1 MEQEIYESD
10 TQRRKEQQKERIR
23 KKYSVKI
30 DPENYRYIPPRKT
43 PDYYDEEV
51 RQLVAIYVR
60 VSTDDPRQTTSY
72 ELQKKYYEEFVNRH
86 PNWTLV
92 HIYADEGIS
101 GTSLKHRDAFNDMIA
116 DCKQGK
122 ISLIITKSVSRF
134 ARNVED
140 FVGTVRM
147 LAELK
152 PHVGVFFESEA
163 IFSLNDDS
171 QMALTFQATMA
182 EEESHTRS
190 RSMEASLQM
199 RLNHGIPLT
208 PKLYG
213 YTHDEEGE
221 LIINPDEAPTVK
233 LMFYMYLYGYSCQQI
248 ADKLVEIGR
257 RSYYGRIHWSASTVL
272 QVLRNERHCG
282 DVLTRKTYTE
292 NYRTHRTLKNRGER
306 GQSWYY
312 NHHEAIVSRDDFNAV
327 QKLLDNAK
335 YGNKSILPELRVIED
350 GMLRGFVTINP
361 RWAGF
366 KAEDYLNASKSVYV
380 LAENQEEVL
389 LEEEP
394 EYQVE
399 AEAGDFDLRGFEV
412 ARSEFFENS
421 RGYFVLLSRRGI
433 KFSTALTNKFGKNN
447 YAELLINP
455 IEYKIAVRTVGKENR
470 NAVQISKVY
479 EHRTVPKEIP
489 ITAFGDTLFELLQW
503 SSENKYRICGQLLED
518 GDQKTI
524 IFERNNGEILL
535 RSDLIR
541 PDGAEEAE
549 RVKPLLGTKY
559 HIRAVP
565 QEWVTSF
572 GKPFYLHE
580 ESYAALA
587 RMNKDDWN
595 LRMQGQ
601 LFETGVRLKVTGYD
615 ELREYISSQLGD
627 ILTQEVN
634 HERGLG

>member
-1 MEQEIYESD
+1 MEQEIYESE
-10 TQRRKEQQKERIR
+10 TQRYREQQKERIR
-23 KKYSVKI
+23 KRYSVKI
-30 DPENYRYIPPRKT
+30 DPANYRYIPARKT

-51 RQLVAIYVR
+51 QQRVAIYVR

-72 ELQKKYYEEFVNRH
+72 ELQKKYYEEFVNHH

-101 GTSLKHRDAFNDMIA
+101 GTSVKHRDAFNQMIA

-122 ISLIITKSVSRF
+122 ITMIITKSVSRF

-257 RSYYGRIHWSASTVL
+257 RSYYGRLQWSAGTVL

-312 NHHEAIVSRDDFNAV
+312 NHHEPIVSRDDFNAV
-327 QKLLDNAK
+327 QKLLDNAR
-335 YGNKSILPELRVIED
+335 YGNKSILPELRVIEE
-350 GMLRGFVTINP
+350 GTLRGFVTINP

-366 KAEDYLNASKSVYV
+366 KAEDYRNASKSVYV
-380 LAENQEEVL
+380 FEDKQEEIP
-389 LEEEP
+389 LEEE
-394 EYQVE
+394 EDYQVE

-412 ARSEFFENS
+412 ARSEMFDNN
-421 RGYFVLLSRRGI
+421 RGFFVLLSRRGI
-433 KFSTALTNKFGKNN
+433 KFSTACTNKFGKNN

-455 IEYKIAVRTVGKENR
+455 IEYKFAVRTTSKENR

-479 EHRTVPKEIP
+479 EHRTTPREIP
-489 ITAFGDTLFELLQW
+489 ITAFGETLFELLQW
-503 SSENKYRICGQLLED
+503 SLDSKYRICGHLLEE
-518 GDQKTI
+518 GDQQI
-524 IFERNNGEILL
+524 FLFERNDGEILL
-535 RSDLIR
+535 RSDLLNA
-541 PDGAEEAE
+541 DGGETAEP
-549 RVKPLLGTKY
+549 VKPLLGSKH
-559 HIRAVP
+559 HIRGVP
-565 QEWVTSF
+565 QEWVNSF

-580 ESYAALA
+580 QSYAALA
-587 RMNKDDWN
+587 QMNKDDWN

-601 LFETGVRLKVTGYD
+601 LFETGIRLKVTGYD
-615 ELREYISSQLGD
+615 VLRDYITSQLGD
-627 ILTQEVN
+627 TMPQEGHN
-634 HERGLG
+634 G

>member
-1 MEQEIYESD
+1 MEQEIYESE
-10 TQRRKEQQKERIR
+10 TQRYREQQKERIR
-23 KKYSVKI
+23 KRYSVKI
-30 DPENYRYIPPRKT
+30 DPANYRYIPARKT

-51 RQLVAIYVR
+51 QQRVAIYVR

-72 ELQKKYYEEFVNRH
+72 ELQKKYYEEFVNHH

-101 GTSLKHRDAFNDMIA
+101 GTSVKHRDAFNQMIA

-122 ISLIITKSVSRF
+122 ITMIITKSVSRF

-257 RSYYGRIHWSASTVL
+257 RSYYGRLQWSAGTVL

-312 NHHEAIVSRDDFNAV
+312 NHHEPIVSRDDFNAV
-327 QKLLDNAK
+327 QKLLDNAR
-335 YGNKSILPELRVIED
+335 YGNKSILPELRVIEE
-350 GMLRGFVTINP
+350 GTLRGFVTINP

-366 KAEDYLNASKSVYV
+366 KAEDYRNASKSVYV
-380 LAENQEEVL
+380 FEDKQEEIP
-389 LEEEP
+389 LEEEE

-412 ARSEFFENS
+412 ARSEMFDNN
-421 RGYFVLLSRRGI
+421 RGFFVLLSRRGI
-433 KFSTALTNKFGKNN
+433 KFSTACTNKFGKNN

-455 IEYKIAVRTVGKENR
+455 IEYKFAVRTTSKENR

-479 EHRTVPKEIP
+479 EHRTTPREIP
-489 ITAFGDTLFELLQW
+489 ITAFGETLFELLQW
-503 SSENKYRICGQLLED
+503 SLDSKYRICGHLLEE
-518 GDQKTI
+518 GDQQI
-524 IFERNNGEILL
+524 FLFERNDGEILL
-535 RSDLIR
+535 RSDLLNA
-541 PDGAEEAE
+541 DGGETAEP
-549 RVKPLLGTKY
+549 VKPLLGSKH
-559 HIRAVP
+559 HIRGVP
-565 QEWVTSF
+565 QEWVNSF

-580 ESYAALA
+580 QSYAALA
-587 RMNKDDWN
+587 QMNKDDWN

-601 LFETGVRLKVTGYD
+601 LFETGIRLKVTGYD
-615 ELREYISSQLGD
+615 VLRDYITSQLGD
-627 ILTQEVN
+627 TMPQEGHN
-634 HERGLG
+634 G